1 MSEFESS
8 DKAQVPVEPLIELM
22 LDVIKELSLDIS
34 DMELMNK
41 IGMSMRKVYDE
52 LSVEDRDNPKTK
64 DALAMCSIFVSQNIL
79 GIERAKAAAQKGL
92 KEYNDER

>member
-52 LSVEDRDNPKTK
+52 LPASEKDNPKTK
-64 DALAMCSIFVSQNIL
+64 HELMMGSMFVSQNVL
-79 GIERAKAAAQKGL
+79 GKERASAAARQGL
-92 KEYNDER
+92 KEMGK